1 VTVGETSRSQVDS
14 YLCGM
19 EPRARFE
26 ILFRAHCGQVRAFA
40 HRRVPS
46 AAADEVVSD
55 VFLIAWRRIDEA
67 PDDALPW
74 LFGIAR
80 GVIANRRRG
89 DARREALHERLAATA
104 VPEID
109 PGPDSGIR
117 ESPLL
122 AALATLSE
130 RDREVL
136 RLVAWDGL
144 DRGQAAKVLGIS
156 AGALRLR
163 LHRAR
168 RRLRRTLQATETS
181 DRRADD
187 PSAVEAL

>member
-1 VTVGETSRSQVDS
+1 MTVGVISRLLVDS

-26 ILFRAHCGQVRAFA
+26 ILFRAHCGHVRAFA
-40 HRRVPS
+40 RRRMPS
-46 AAADEVVSD
+46 GAADEVVSE
-55 VFLIAWRRIDEA
+55 VFLIAWRRLDDA

-89 DARREALHERLAATA
+89 DARREALYERLAATT
-104 VPEID
+104 VQEID
-109 PGPDSGIR
+109 PGPDSGVR

-136 RLVAWDGL
+136 QLVAWEPGTSS
-144 DRGQAAKVLGIS
+144 I
-156 AGALRLR
+156 AG
-163 LHRAR
+163 R
-168 RRLRRTLQATETS
+168 RRRCSGSAP
-181 DRRADD
+181 A
-187 PSAVEAL
+187 PSGCGCIGRVAAFGAP